1 MVTVASRR
9 AAEVALDCASQMGIA
24 IAEQPRR
31 MKEFQDEVQAV
42 AERELQS
49 SSRQPGLLASSSSGS
64 SSSSSSSSST
74 SSSSAA
80 ANKDLEAIVDE
91 LRADIAASRA
101 LLQQIKTG
109 DMGPLGP
116 TTSSSKRS
124 GA

>member
-1 MVTVASRR
+1 M
-9 AAEVALDCASQMGIA
+9 QINIA

-42 AERELQS
+42 AQRELQGS
-49 SSRQPGLLASSSSGS
+49 SSRQGLLASSSSSSSGS
-64 SSSSSSSSST
+64 SSST
-74 SSSSAA
+74 SSSSNAGS
-80 ANKDLEAIVDE
+80 KDLEAIVDE

-116 TTSSSKRS
+116 TTSSK
-124 GA
+124 